1 MNHFYNN
8 GQEYLRKK
16 ILDKERKR
24 QRLYRS
30 RQGKSDKRYSRDMK
44 LTLIS
49 YIGSIVVL
57 LILILV
63 KS

>member
-16 ILDKERKR
+16 ILESERKK

-30 RQGKSDKRYSRDMK
+30 RQGKSDERYSRDMK
-44 LTLIS
+44 LTLVS
-49 YIGSIVVL
+49 YVGLIIML
-57 LILILV
+57 LILILI

>member
-16 ILDKERKR
+16 ILDAERKK

-30 RQGKSDKRYSRDMK
+30 RQGKSDERYSRDMK
-44 LTLIS
+44 LTLVS
-49 YIGSIVVL
+49 YVGLIIML
-57 LILILV
+57 LILILI